1 MRPVLAGLFFVPLWA
16 TLSLVFVPAKVK
28 AAGPLQISTYRRSS
42 GMMLSGI
49 GLVFCLAVGGYVWQV
64 CLDKR
69 SEENSAS
76 RYSSYPSYSGY
87 PGSSYTPPYVA
98 SRSWGKGVDLGIITM
113 GNAVFP
119 LVALIVFAVR
129 KPKGELLQGY
139 PQQGYPQQGQQGYPQ
154 QGYPQQGQQGYPQQ
168 GYPQQGYPQQGQQGY
183 PQQGYPQQG
192 QQGYP
197 QQGQQGYPQQGQEGY
212 PGQPPYP
219 PNS

>member
-1 MRPVLAGLFFVPLWA
+1 MSIVARIFYWLSLMTLAGVLIIPIHNSAMSWSEATPAILAGLFFVPLWA

-28 AAGPLQISTYRRSS
+28 AAGPLQVSTYRRSS

-69 SEENSAS
+69 SEENSSAS
-76 RYSSYPSYSGY
+76 RYSSYPSYSSY
-87 PGSSYTPPYVA
+87 PGSSYSPPPYVA
-98 SRSWGKGVDLGIITM
+98 SRSWGKGVDFGIITL

-129 KPKGELLQGY
+129 KPKGELLQGYPQQGQQGY

-168 GYPQQGYPQQGQQGY
+168 GYPQGQ
-183 PQQGYPQQG
+183 
-192 QQGYP
+192 
-197 QQGQQGYPQQGQEGY
+197 
-212 PGQPPYP
+212 
-219 PNS
+219 